1 MTTKDLTRALDQE
14 TLARLDVAVQGIVD
28 KDPALLLIVIES
40 IAKTIAVYG
49 HATRH
54 DVLLM
59 AARGYDEGA
68 KG

>member
-1 MTTKDLTRALDQE
+1 MSTRDLTHALDE
-14 TLARLDVAVQGIVD
+14 ATLTRLDSAVQGIVD
-28 KDPALLLIVIES
+28 KDPALLLAVIES
-40 IAKTIAVYG
+40 IAKTVAVYG

>member
-1 MTTKDLTRALDQE
+1 MTTMDLTRSLDRE
-14 TLARLDVAVQGIVD
+14 TLARLDAAVQGVVD
-28 KDPALLLIVIES
+28 KDPALLLAVIES

-54 DVLLM
+54 DVVLM
-59 AARGYDEGA
+59 AARGYDDGA

>member
-1 MTTKDLTRALDQE
+1 MATKDLIRSLDRE
-14 TLARLDVAVQGIVD
+14 TLARLDAAVQGIVD
-28 KDPALLLIVIES
+28 KDPALLLAVIES
-40 IAKTIAVYG
+40 LAKTVAVYG

-59 AARGYDEGA
+59 AGRGYDAGA

>member
-1 MTTKDLTRALDQE
+1 MTTKDLIRSLDRE
-14 TLARLDVAVQGIVD
+14 TLTRLDSAVQGVVD
-28 KDPALLLIVIES
+28 KDPALLLTVIES
-40 IAKTIAVYG
+40 LAKTAAVYG

>member
-1 MTTKDLTRALDQE
+1 MTTKDLSHSLDQA
-14 TLARLDVAVQGIVD
+14 TLARLDAAVQGVVD
-28 KDPALLLIVIES
+28 KDPALLLTVIES
-40 IAKTIAVYG
+40 LAKTIAVYG

-59 AARGYDEGA
+59 TARGYDEGA

>member
-1 MTTKDLTRALDQE
+1 MTTKDLSHSLDQE
-14 TLARLDVAVQGIVD
+14 TLARLDAAVQGVVD
-28 KDPALLLIVIES
+28 KDPALLLTVIES
-40 IAKTIAVYG
+40 LAKTIAVYG

-59 AARGYDEGA
+59 TARGYDEGA

>member
-1 MTTKDLTRALDQE
+1 MTTKDLNRSLDRATLSQLD
-14 TLARLDVAVQGIVD
+14 AAVQGVVD
-28 KDPALLLIVIES
+28 KDPALLLGVIES

-49 HATRH
+49 HATRY